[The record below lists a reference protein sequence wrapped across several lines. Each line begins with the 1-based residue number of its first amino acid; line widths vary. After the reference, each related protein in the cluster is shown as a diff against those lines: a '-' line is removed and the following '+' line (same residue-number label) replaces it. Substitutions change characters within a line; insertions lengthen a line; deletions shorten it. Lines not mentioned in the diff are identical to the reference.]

1 MRPSWNAIV
10 TWAGIFSVA
19 VGLGIA
25 NAHSSPSGRDAQS
38 SPSTTTDTGDHD
50 FVLHAAMSNMA
61 AIQFGHLA
69 AKKSQHA
76 DVKKFAQA
84 TIDEHLKAQQQL
96 ADAAYGAGI
105 QWPKKLDEKH
115 QQTQQRLSKLTDEQF
130 DREFMKAMVDRHRDA
145 EKLLAARVSKSA
157 ASSNE
162 LAEKVDQWA
171 ARTLPDVRAHLKE
184 AERVYGAF
192 SKGE

>member
-1 MRPSWNAIV
+1 MRRNWSTTF
-10 TWAGIFSVA
+10 TWIGIFAVA
-19 VGLGIA
+19 LGLGVA
-25 NAHSSPSGRDAQS
+25 SAQTS
-38 SPSTTTDTGDHD
+38 EHD
-50 FVLHAAMSNMA
+50 FVSQAAMSNMA

-69 AKKSQHA
+69 TKKAQNP

-115 QQTQQRLSKLTDEQF
+115 QQTQQRLSKLRDEQF
-130 DREFMKAMVDRHRDA
+130 DLEFMKTMVDRHRDA
-145 EKLLAARVSKSA
+145 EQMLAARVSKSA

-162 LAEKVDQWA
+162 LAAKVDQWA
-171 ARTLPDVRAHLKE
+171 AKTLPDVRAHLKE
-184 AERVYGAF
+184 AEQVYGEF